1 MSSATATCDAR
12 ASRAL
17 AQVVDPKRQK
27 PPSELIE
34 SARASLRD
42 ALENACILE
51 RRALLSVAANGSGD
65 KGRKSYD
72 AYIES
77 LNAVDAACAQLM
89 ALQGYVFRARVL
101 DQEADVR
108 AIQEAIK
115 KERDAPDNK
124 GKGKGKF
131 YRPTSESAVL
141 AQRLMEAVPLP
152 VDAITPP

>member
-1 MSSATATCDAR
+1 M
-12 ASRAL
+12 
-17 AQVVDPKRQK
+17 
-27 PPSELIE
+27 
-34 SARASLRD
+34 
-42 ALENACILE
+42 ENACILE
-51 RRALLSVAANGSGD
+51 RRALLSVAATDGGD

-89 ALQGYVFRARVL
+89 ALQGYVLRARVL
-101 DQEADVR
+101 AQEADVR

-124 GKGKGKF
+124 GKGKF

-141 AQRLMEAVPLP
+141 AQRLREAVPLP